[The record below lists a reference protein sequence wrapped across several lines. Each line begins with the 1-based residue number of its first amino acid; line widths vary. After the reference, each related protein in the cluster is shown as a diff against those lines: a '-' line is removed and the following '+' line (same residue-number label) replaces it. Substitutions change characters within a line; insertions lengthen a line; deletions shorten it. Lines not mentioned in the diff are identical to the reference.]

1 MTVMAGERIYRAP
14 GRVNL
19 IGEHT
24 DYNDG
29 FVMPIAIDRATTAH
43 MTPRADRTIM
53 ARSGGRSPA
62 VTIDLDRTGSGPTGS
77 WADYIR
83 GTAAVLE
90 RRGHRLAGADMEI
103 DSDVPTGAGLS
114 SSAALEVATG
124 FGLLDLAGCAVD
136 LTELAL
142 ACQQAEHEFVG
153 TRCGIM
159 DQFIAC
165 HGRAGQALMIDTRTL
180 AMDYVPVPTGVQVL
194 VCNSMTK
201 HAHATGGYN
210 DRRADCETGV
220 RALAAVLPGVRAL
233 RDVTREGLEAHRG
246 RLDERVYRRCRHVIT
261 ENARVVAAADALRRS
276 DLTAFGRLM
285 VESHHSMRDDYEITT
300 REIDALVDAALACDG
315 VHGARMTGGGFGGCT
330 IALVDAPAAAAAAA
344 AIRRRYHTATGRTA
358 EIYPCS
364 ASHGVR
370 RVA

>member
-1 MTVMAGERIYRAP
+1 
-14 GRVNL
+14 
-19 IGEHT
+19 
-24 DYNDG
+24 
-29 FVMPIAIDRATTAH
+29 
-43 MTPRADRTIM
+43 
-53 ARSGGRSPA
+53 
-62 VTIDLDRTGSGPTGS
+62 
-77 WADYIR
+77 
-83 GTAAVLE
+83 
-90 RRGHRLAGADMEI
+90 
-103 DSDVPTGAGLS
+103 
-114 SSAALEVATG
+114 
-124 FGLLDLAGCAVD
+124 
-136 LTELAL
+136 
-142 ACQQAEHEFVG
+142 
-153 TRCGIM
+153 
-159 DQFIAC
+159 
-165 HGRAGQALMIDTRTL
+165 
-180 AMDYVPVPTGVQVL
+180 
-194 VCNSMTK
+194 
-201 HAHATGGYN
+201 
-210 DRRADCETGV
+210 V

-300 REIDALVDAALACDG
+300 REIDALVNAALACDG